1 MMMIIIILTTIV
13 PCTPTVK
20 IHLYQ
25 CKRTE
30 KDGNTTASR
39 CVFRLA
45 GLLRRP
51 KAGGGTLAARVH
63 PGPAGTWDG
72 EGGYDGNDDGG
83 GGGSLHFS
91 SILLLRLESSFVSS
105 DKFGVGNPS
114 VRAG

>member
-1 MMMIIIILTTIV
+1 MLIILILAAIV
-13 PCTPTVK
+13 QCALTAS

-30 KDGNTTASR
+30 KDGNTKSPR

-63 PGPAGTWDG
+63 RGPAGTLDG

-83 GGGSLHFS
+83 WG
-91 SILLLRLESSFVSS
+91 R
-105 DKFGVGNPS
+105 
-114 VRAG
+114 